1 MKTFISKLVI
11 ASILSITLVTVFNI
25 SSYVYQKTSPY
36 RTVAVS
42 QAQPG
47 PELLSGSYSN
57 MINTLNANY
66 GR

>member
-1 MKTFISKLVI
+1 MKTFISKLLI
-11 ASILSITLVTVFNI
+11 ASILSITLLSVVSI

-36 RTVAVS
+36 RTAAVS

-47 PELLSGSYSN
+47 AELLSGSYSS
-57 MINTLNANY
+57 MINILNASS